1 MSTAQDPRRQPDLY
15 WREMEQLKAASVCIR
30 LCRNRLG
37 RQVRAVELIK
47 VIASSG
53 GIAGW
58 AVWNNYPFVWA
69 GIIAAAQLLDAIK
82 HVFPFAK
89 EHKSAS
95 DLTVAL
101 ELLFIDTQYE
111 WEKIYAGRMSEEDIM
126 AARRKMQKLRLEA
139 ERKHFPDG
147 FQPPLKQV
155 TLAAEEA
162 QTYMTLTYEVSSR
175 DQE

>member
-1 MSTAQDPRRQPDLY
+1 MELDPRRQPDLY
-15 WREMEQLKAASVCIR
+15 WREMEQLKAASACIR
-30 LCRNRLG
+30 LCRNRLAKY
-37 RQVRAVELIK
+37 VRAVEFIK

-58 AVWNNYPFVWA
+58 AVWNSYPFVWA
-69 GIIAAAQLLDAIK
+69 AIIAAAQLLDAVK
-82 HVFPFAK
+82 HVFSFAR

-101 ELLFIDTQYE
+101 EILFIDTQYE
-111 WEKIYAGRMSEEDIM
+111 WEKIYAGKMSEEDIM

-139 ERKHFPDG
+139 ERNHFPDG
-147 FQPPLKQV
+147 FQPPSKLV

-162 QTYMTLTYEVSSR
+162 RAYMMLTYAESSL
-175 DQE
+175 DQQ